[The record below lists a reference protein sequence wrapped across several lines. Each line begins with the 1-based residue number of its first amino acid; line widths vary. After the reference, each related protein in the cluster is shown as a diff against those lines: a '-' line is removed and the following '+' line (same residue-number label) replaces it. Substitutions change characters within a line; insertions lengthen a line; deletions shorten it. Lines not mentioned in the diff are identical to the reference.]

1 MTPTPPDSGASAR
14 GPSRPRL
21 AVCPRLLIW
30 AAALLLSLSACATTR
45 HGNSATGGP
54 GSLPIPPGIARDNVL
69 FRAGFLDATL
79 YHNRKGAD
87 RPVDPKGVQDSTR
100 GLQDALDDAYEYGL
114 TLYLPRGTYLVS
126 DTLRRDQAWQ
136 HRGCA
141 EQFASGNGPGAY
153 GTPYAMRKAPAIV
166 GQSGGTRPLIVLR
179 DGSPGFDTATANG
192 AKPIVYLR
200 NAGEGDERET
210 WTGDDSCGFGLVFRG
225 VDIKTGRNR
234 GAVALQIPAAQYSYI
249 EDVRIDASGGYA
261 GIRGLPGR
269 TNSATNVA
277 VTGGQFG
284 IIVENGRGFNLVG
297 IDLQGQTTAAL
308 SMRIGEMVAVTAF
321 RFAPADGGVAVDIP
335 RPRNGVFL
343 QDGFIAMPKG
353 TRQPVIRNAG
363 EGGFVMRDVT
373 VQTDGVIAAQD
384 AAGQLR
390 KASGQPQRI
399 DEYAYSPDTTAM
411 AMVVNGQRGKDRVR
425 LSVAD
430 GKAERA
436 AAPLT
441 RRSWQTLP
449 SFDEAG
455 VVNVQTLGAK
465 GDGRADDTAAIQ
477 RAIDRAPDAK
487 VFLPRGDYRITKPLV
502 LGLRT
507 RLFGVPGYRSR
518 IAADFESATPEYAI
532 RTVADP
538 AGTASTYLGDISILL
553 LNDTENQTSI
563 GGVLWQAGGTSLG
576 RQVAAG
582 SFWRADPKTRARQ
595 LLKISGS
602 RAGGNWFGFIA
613 GPSFIAVHP
622 DYRGIL
628 IEDTAGPVNL
638 YGPNAER
645 SGGRFNLEINRASN
659 VSVFG
664 TKTETT
670 NWPGKGGLWQ
680 TPFALVQKS
689 SNVVLGGFTGTS
701 IRTQGRTSPMD
712 TFQIIDS
719 SAVTAAVIN
728 WAEKQKSTAQ
738 GAMLIE
744 QRGGQRL
751 AIPGSQ
757 NVVLF
762 RRD

>member
-1 MTPTPPDSGASAR
+1 MTLLSPGSGAFVR
-14 GPSRPRL
+14 VPSRQYRL
-21 AVCPRLLIW
+21 ACTRVVVW
-30 AAALLLSLSACATTR
+30 TAALLLSLSACATTR
-45 HGNSATGGP
+45 HGNPTGGGP
-54 GSLPIPPGIARDNVL
+54 GALPIPPGIAQDNPLV
-69 FRAGFLDATL
+69 RAGFLDATL
-79 YHNRKGAD
+79 YHNRRGPN

-100 GLQDALDDAYEYGL
+100 GLQDALDDAYNFGL

-153 GTPYAMRKAPAIV
+153 GTPYNMRKAPSIV
-166 GQSGGTRPLIVLR
+166 GQSGGARPLIVLR
-179 DGSPGFDTATANG
+179 DDSPGFDKPNANG

-200 NAGEGDERET
+200 NSGQGEERET

-225 VDIKTGRNR
+225 IDIKTGRNR
-234 GAVALQIPAAQYSYI
+234 GAVALQIPAAQYSYV
-249 EDVRIDASGGYA
+249 EDVRIDATSGYA

-269 TNSATNVA
+269 TNSATNVE

-321 RFAPADGGVAVDIP
+321 RLAPADGGVAVDIP

-343 QDGFIAMPKG
+343 QDGYIAMPKG
-353 TRQPVIRNAG
+353 TRQPIIRNAG
-363 EGGFVMRDVT
+363 AGAFVLRDVT
-373 VQTDGVIAAQD
+373 VQTDGVVADQD
-384 AAGQLR
+384 SDGQAH
-390 KASGQPQRI
+390 KGNGQTQRI
-399 DEYAYSPDTTAM
+399 DEYAYSPDPAAM
-411 AMVVNGQRGKDRVR
+411 AMVVNGQRSKDRVR
-425 LSVAD
+425 LSVSD
-430 GKAERA
+430 GTAERA
-436 AAPLT
+436 TAPVT

-477 RAIDRAPDAK
+477 RAIDRAPDAR

-538 AGTASTYLGDISILL
+538 AGTASTYLGDIAILL
-553 LNDTENQTSI
+553 LNDKENKTSI

-582 SFWRADPKTRARQ
+582 SFWRADPKTRPRQ
-595 LLKISGS
+595 LLKIAGP

-645 SGGRFNLEINRASN
+645 SGGRFNIEINRASN
-659 VSVFG
+659 VNIFG

-670 NWPGKGGLWQ
+670 NWPGNGELWQ

-689 SNVVLGGFTGTS
+689 SNVVLGGFTATS
-701 IRTQGRTSPMD
+701 IRTKGRTSPMD

-719 SAVTAAVIN
+719 RAVTAAVIH
-728 WAEKQKSTAQ
+728 WAEKQKSSAL

-744 QRGGQRL
+744 ERGGQRL
-751 AIPGSQ
+751 TIPGSQ